1 MSQTILYVKK
11 QNYYT
16 ILKEYDNNND
26 ELKDDIS
33 LSSFTLNNISDELL
47 QIKNEENSEYNLY
60 KRDSILTEDL
70 FRLVSKFLFDSPDIK
85 IKDRYTSI
93 YQPISHILLFS
104 KGEDSFIFYYKIT
117 EILLGLQI
125 TTENSKLTFI
135 NSEEDYNNLRLIDGL
150 NIYDNEK
157 IITEKNE
164 LKYQV
169 INSNSYYINL
179 SKLLIKNEVAYK
191 ASFIIDEKIMLLVFK
206 TKTNEYINVYFDML
220 NESKYKFD
228 QYIILDEI
236 NLKKLEIEGINEEE
250 ENEEL
255 QTQVEVQTKRVRSRR
270 SKTVTIKSTR
280 KNNLYKEILK
290 NIIEKNNKNNIS
302 DDFINYLNVVI
313 QKEQK
318 IEKIN
323 FVNIA
328 LRIKEVIEQANKM
341 YESRYFNITTDSL
354 LENYISNYNSKVMQ
368 TLFTN

>member
-1 MSQTILYVKK
+1 
-11 QNYYT
+11 
-16 ILKEYDNNND
+16 
-26 ELKDDIS
+26 
-33 LSSFTLNNISDELL
+33 
-47 QIKNEENSEYNLY
+47 
-60 KRDSILTEDL
+60 
-70 FRLVSKFLFDSPDIK
+70 
-85 IKDRYTSI
+85 
-93 YQPISHILLFS
+93 
-104 KGEDSFIFYYKIT
+104 
-117 EILLGLQI
+117 
-125 TTENSKLTFI
+125 
-135 NSEEDYNNLRLIDGL
+135 
-150 NIYDNEK
+150 
-157 IITEKNE
+157 
-164 LKYQV
+164 
-169 INSNSYYINL
+169 
-179 SKLLIKNEVAYK
+179 
-191 ASFIIDEKIMLLVFK
+191 MLLVFK

>member
-16 ILKEYDNNND
+16 ILKEYDNNNE

-33 LSSFTLNNISDELL
+33 LSSFTINNISDELV

-60 KRDSILTEDL
+60 KRDNILTEDL

-125 TTENSKLTFI
+125 TTEKSKLTFI

-150 NIYDNEK
+150 NIYDNES

-164 LKYQV
+164 LKYKI

-179 SKLLIKNEVAYK
+179 SKLLIKNEIDYK
-191 ASFIIDEKIMLLVFK
+191 ASFIIDDKIMLLVFK
-206 TKTNEYINVYFDML
+206 NKANEYINVYFDML
-220 NESKYKFD
+220 DQSKYKFN

-236 NLKKLEIEGINEEE
+236 NLKELEIQEIEEE
-250 ENEEL
+250 ENEEVKSE
-255 QTQVEVQTKRVRSRR
+255 VENQMKRVRSRKSKTIR
-270 SKTVTIKSTR
+270 SKST
-280 KNNLYKEILK
+280 KKDNLYKEILK
-290 NIIEKNNKNNIS
+290 NIIEKNNKNNVS
-302 DDFINYLNVVI
+302 DDFLNYLNVII
-313 QKEQK
+313 QKEEN
-318 IEKIN
+318 INKIN

-328 LRIKEVIEQANKM
+328 LRVKELIEEANKM
-341 YESRYFNITTDSL
+341 YQSRYFNITSDTL

-368 TLFTN
+368 TLFND

>member
-16 ILKEYDNNND
+16 ILKEFDNKNE

-33 LSSFTLNNISDELL
+33 LSSFTINNISDELV

-60 KRDSILTEDL
+60 KRDNILTEDL
-70 FRLVSKFLFDSPDIK
+70 FRLVSGFLFDSPDIK

-125 TTENSKLTFI
+125 NTEKSKLTFI

-150 NIYDNEK
+150 NIYDNES

-164 LKYQV
+164 LKYKI

-179 SKLLIKNEVAYK
+179 SKLLIKNEIDYK

-206 TKTNEYINVYFDML
+206 NKANEYINVYFDML
-220 NESKYKFD
+220 DQSKYKFN

-236 NLKKLEIEGINEEE
+236 NLKELEIQKIDEED
-250 ENEEL
+250 NEEL
-255 QTQVEVQTKRVRSRR
+255 ESEVE
-270 SKTVTIKSTR
+270 
-280 KNNLYKEILK
+280 N
-290 NIIEKNNKNNIS
+290 
-302 DDFINYLNVVI
+302 
-313 QKEQK
+313 QK
-318 IEKIN
+318 
-323 FVNIA
+323 
-328 LRIKEVIEQANKM
+328 L
-341 YESRYFNITTDSL
+341 
-354 LENYISNYNSKVMQ
+354 
-368 TLFTN
+368 